1 MINIVES
8 SPDIR
13 VGIGFATG
21 RRHFR
26 QVLNTYV
33 YNWRESELTEG
44 ENVSLSLLVAYDLQ
58 YSNTRPAHYTN
69 IKKDVLE
76 LLSDVYFIGIPD
88 IQREIGYLLS
98 ENVIDEREAQLF
110 FGTGYAAQRNVVLYM
125 AMKNKIDYLLFLDDD
140 EYPMA
145 VTKANSNAIW
155 HGQQVLSTHLNS
167 IMDADITNGHHCG
180 YVSPVPYMEFN
191 EIMSETDFRMF
202 IEAISNDVITWD
214 SVRSVMNNGGI
225 TYADID
231 ILLNKVVEEVPERKN
246 TKFITGANLCINLTR
261 PERVHPFYNPPGARG
276 EDAFLST
283 CLGEAKVLRVP
294 CYAFHD
300 GFSTYHHLMDG
311 VLPIKLKYI
320 TADSDAV
327 VDRFY
332 KACIGWIRYK
342 PLLIYI
348 TQRENYDSEIG
359 EIREKLSATLPKI
372 SAYFGNNEFM
382 KISRE
387 LERYHKNVERHYQ
400 QYLDTQQIWTKIGE
414 FLNRTP
420 S

>member
-1 MINIVES
+1 
-8 SPDIR
+8 
-13 VGIGFATG
+13 
-21 RRHFR
+21 
-26 QVLNTYV
+26 
-33 YNWRESELTEG
+33 
-44 ENVSLSLLVAYDLQ
+44 
-58 YSNTRPAHYTN
+58 
-69 IKKDVLE
+69 
-76 LLSDVYFIGIPD
+76 
-88 IQREIGYLLS
+88 
-98 ENVIDEREAQLF
+98 
-110 FGTGYAAQRNVVLYM
+110 
-125 AMKNKIDYLLFLDDD
+125 
-140 EYPMA
+140 
-145 VTKANSNAIW
+145 
-155 HGQQVLSTHLNS
+155 
-167 IMDADITNGHHCG
+167 
-180 YVSPVPYMEFN
+180 
-191 EIMSETDFRMF
+191 
-202 IEAISNDVITWD
+202 
-214 SVRSVMNNGGI
+214 
-225 TYADID
+225 
-231 ILLNKVVEEVPERKN
+231 
-246 TKFITGANLCINLTR
+246 
-261 PERVHPFYNPPGARG
+261 
-276 EDAFLST
+276 
-283 CLGEAKVLRVP
+283 
-294 CYAFHD
+294 
-300 GFSTYHHLMDG
+300 MDG